1 MGCLIETKMTFI
13 PQGHTSL
20 SRKQKKVTY
29 GAKVHTASLCCF
41 AVRRAIATHT
51 CDAALAIISP
61 PIRSGPSQ
69 ASPDL
74 CPCDPRRSPGVKQ
87 AVPMDKN
94 LNHWSSYVEKK
105 GQQTPGYKQTIPGR
119 APFGA
124 LLLAEFGA
132 DAALSFADHITGVRG
147 TGVRPRR
154 CGRRSG
160 AEGRQRGH

>member
-74 CPCDPRRSPGVKQ
+74 CPCDPRRSPEVKQ
-87 AVPMDKN
+87 VVPTDKN
-94 LNHWSSYVEKK
+94 LNHWSSYIEKK
-105 GQQTPGYKQTIPGR
+105 GQQSRGYKQSRGGLLSTPPCSPSLALMRPFLSPITSR
-119 APFGA
+119 ACVA
-124 LLLAEFGA
+124 RA
-132 DAALSFADHITGVRG
+132 
-147 TGVRPRR
+147 
-154 CGRRSG
+154 
-160 AEGRQRGH
+160 